1 MLPFGLGCAAIV
13 IAIDQLSKWLILTE
27 VMKPPRVIEITG
39 FLNLVLVSN
48 KGVSFG
54 LFSSDAVWAQPALAS
69 FAALVSILL
78 VFWMR
83 QAQHC
88 FSAIFLGLVVGG
100 ALGNAIDRLLH
111 EAVVDFRA
119 GQFLLLVDVACYTW
133 PRQMIISPGCGS
145 GRLDRGGARDTP
157 RARSSSRAAP
167 AYFRRSS

>member
-1 MLPFGLGCAAIV
+1 LGCAAIV
-13 IAIDQLSKWLILTE
+13 IAVDQLSKWLILTE
-27 VMKPPRVIEITG
+27 VMNPPRVIEITG

-88 FSAIFLGLVVGG
+88 FSAISLGLVVGG

-111 EAVVDFRA
+111 EAVVDFLDFHVA
-119 GQFLLLVDVACYTW
+119 GYHW
-133 PRQMIISPGCGS
+133 PVFNIADSAITVGVIFIIAEG
-145 GRLDRGGARDTP
+145 LFADRKKTK
-157 RARSSSRAAP
+157 
-167 AYFRRSS
+167 

>member
-1 MLPFGLGCAAIV
+1 MGGYTLLPFGLGCAAIV
-13 IAIDQLSKWLILTE
+13 IAVDQLSKWLILTE
-27 VMKPPRVIEITG
+27 VMNPPRVIEITG

-88 FSAIFLGLVVGG
+88 FSAISLGLVVGG

-111 EAVVDFRA
+111 EAVVDFLDFHVA
-119 GQFLLLVDVACYTW
+119 GYHW
-133 PRQMIISPGCGS
+133 PVFNIADSAITVGVIFIIAEG
-145 GRLDRGGARDTP
+145 LFADRKKTK
-157 RARSSSRAAP
+157 
-167 AYFRRSS
+167 

>member
-13 IAIDQLSKWLILTE
+13 IAVDQLSKWLILTE
-27 VMKPPRVIEITG
+27 VMNPPRVIEITG

-88 FSAIFLGLVVGG
+88 FSAISLGLVVGG

-111 EAVVDFRA
+111 EAVVDFLDFHVAGYHWPVFNIADSAITIGVIFIIAEGLFA
-119 GQFLLLVDVACYTW
+119 GQKQTK
-133 PRQMIISPGCGS
+133 
-145 GRLDRGGARDTP
+145 
-157 RARSSSRAAP
+157 
-167 AYFRRSS
+167 

>member
-13 IAIDQLSKWLILTE
+13 IVIDQLSKWLILTE
-27 VMKPPRVIEITG
+27 VMNPPRVIEITG

-69 FAALVSILL
+69 FAALVSIFL

-83 QAQHC
+83 QAQHW
-88 FSAIFLGLVVGG
+88 FSAISLGLVVGG

-111 EAVVDFRA
+111 EAVVDFLDFHVA
-119 GQFLLLVDVACYTW
+119 GYHW
-133 PRQMIISPGCGS
+133 PVFIIADSAITVGVIFIIAEG
-145 GRLDRGGARDTP
+145 LFADRKKTK
-157 RARSSSRAAP
+157 
-167 AYFRRSS
+167 

>member
-27 VMKPPRVIEITG
+27 VMNPPRVIEITG

-111 EAVVDFRA
+111 EAVVDFLDFHVA
-119 GQFLLLVDVACYTW
+119 GYHW
-133 PRQMIISPGCGS
+133 PVFNIADSAITVGVIFIIAEG
-145 GRLDRGGARDTP
+145 LFADRKKTK
-157 RARSSSRAAP
+157 
-167 AYFRRSS
+167 

>member
-54 LFSSDAVWAQPALAS
+54 LFSSDAVWAQPALAG

-111 EAVVDFRA
+111 EAVVDFLDFHVA
-119 GQFLLLVDVACYTW
+119 GYHW
-133 PRQMIISPGCGS
+133 PVFNIADSAITIGVIFIIAEG
-145 GRLDRGGARDTP
+145 LFADRKKTK
-157 RARSSSRAAP
+157 
-167 AYFRRSS
+167 

>member
-27 VMKPPRVIEITG
+27 IMNPPRVIEITG

-111 EAVVDFRA
+111 EAVVDFLDFHVA
-119 GQFLLLVDVACYTW
+119 GYHW
-133 PRQMIISPGCGS
+133 PVFNIADSAITVGVIFIISEG
-145 GRLDRGGARDTP
+145 LFADRKKTK
-157 RARSSSRAAP
+157 
-167 AYFRRSS
+167 

>member
-1 MLPFGLGCAAIV
+1 MN
-13 IAIDQLSKWLILTE
+13 
-27 VMKPPRVIEITG
+27 PPRVIEITG

-111 EAVVDFRA
+111 EAVVDFLDFHVA
-119 GQFLLLVDVACYTW
+119 GYHW
-133 PRQMIISPGCGS
+133 PVFNIADSAITVGVIFIIAEG
-145 GRLDRGGARDTP
+145 LFADRKKTK
-157 RARSSSRAAP
+157 
-167 AYFRRSS
+167 

>member
-27 VMKPPRVIEITG
+27 VMNPPRVIEITG

-111 EAVVDFRA
+111 EAVVDFLDFHVA
-119 GQFLLLVDVACYTW
+119 GYHW
-133 PRQMIISPGCGS
+133 PVFNIADSAITVGVIFIISEG
-145 GRLDRGGARDTP
+145 LFADRKKTK
-157 RARSSSRAAP
+157 
-167 AYFRRSS
+167 

>member
-13 IAIDQLSKWLILTE
+13 IAVDQLSKWLILTE
-27 VMKPPRVIEITG
+27 VMNPPRVIEITG

-83 QAQHC
+83 QAQYC

-111 EAVVDFRA
+111 EAVVDFLDFHVA
-119 GQFLLLVDVACYTW
+119 GYHW
-133 PRQMIISPGCGS
+133 PVFNIADAAITVGVIFIIAEG
-145 GRLDRGGARDTP
+145 LFADRKKTK
-157 RARSSSRAAP
+157 
-167 AYFRRSS
+167 

>member
-27 VMKPPRVIEITG
+27 VMNPPRVIEITG
-39 FLNLVLVSN
+39 FLYLVLVSN
-48 KGVSFG
+48 KGVCFG

-100 ALGNAIDRLLH
+100 ALGNAIDRVVYSAVADFLDFHAFEYHWPSFNVADIAISLGVIILLI
-111 EAVVDFRA
+111 DGF
-119 GQFLLLVDVACYTW
+119 T
-133 PRQMIISPGCGS
+133 
-145 GRLDRGGARDTP
+145 GRRGRHKFKNSLDIK
-157 RARSSSRAAP
+157 
-167 AYFRRSS
+167 

>member
-1 MLPFGLGCAAIV
+1 LLPFGLGCAAIV

-39 FLNLVLVSN
+39 FLNLVLLSN

-54 LFSSDAVWAQPALAS
+54 LFSSDAVWAQPALAG

-111 EAVVDFRA
+111 EAVVDFLDFHVA
-119 GQFLLLVDVACYTW
+119 GYHW
-133 PRQMIISPGCGS
+133 PVFNIADSAITIGVIFIIAEG
-145 GRLDRGGARDTP
+145 LFADRKKTK
-157 RARSSSRAAP
+157 
-167 AYFRRSS
+167 

>member
-1 MLPFGLGCAAIV
+1 MLPFGVGCAAIV
-13 IAIDQLSKWLILTE
+13 IAVDQLSKWLILTE
-27 VMKPPRVIEITG
+27 VMNPPRVIEITG

-54 LFSSDAVWAQPALAS
+54 LFSSAAVWAQPALAS

-111 EAVVDFRA
+111 EAVVDFLDFHVA
-119 GQFLLLVDVACYTW
+119 GYHW
-133 PRQMIISPGCGS
+133 PVFNIADSAITVGVIFIIAEG
-145 GRLDRGGARDTP
+145 LFADRKKTK
-157 RARSSSRAAP
+157 
-167 AYFRRSS
+167 